1 MWADE
6 KNADEESSSTSE
18 TEPEENASEEASSP
32 TSEPAPEENASE
44 TADESL
50 APPVEE
56 TERAARENRQMR
68 AVVWIGGVAA
78 LILII
83 WGIVM
88 WSRPQPETLD
98 GFIARWNGVVLLDT
112 DEAAKEQF
120 EKLLLKST
128 VSSGSS
134 WTTGEEL
141 LNKLRD
147 GGVLLEPSDAPL
159 LNEENRLS
167 VQAAQTPDPDDENA
181 AELTFHLDAKGPEY
195 TFNMERGGWA
205 RQWRIS
211 DMASQTPAIALEPSP
226 VVETPGAMDA
236 DPLVETAEPTQEEG
250 APIDTQLKL
259 RQILDA
265 WQTAWE
271 RRDVEDYIKW
281 YADFAE
287 IVRVTVVEGSE
298 IREPLTVAE
307 LRARMMRLAQK
318 YSDIDIKISNLSIEG
333 DRAEA
338 DLQFNQTYKAYR
350 DADGQNEIAYS
361 DEGRKTLKF
370 VVNENGEWRIYHE
383 NWTTYMQVPSFPLD

>member
-6 KNADEESSSTSE
+6 KSADEESSSTSE
-18 TEPEENASEEASSP
+18 H
-32 TSEPAPEENASE
+32 APEESASE
-44 TADESL
+44 TAGESL
-50 APPVEE
+50 APPAEE
-56 TERAARENRQMR
+56 AEQAGRDNGQMR
-68 AVVWIGGVAA
+68 AVVWFGGAAA
-78 LILII
+78 LLLII
-83 WGIVM
+83 WGILM
-88 WSRPQPETLD
+88 WSRPKPETLD
-98 GFIARWNGVVLLDT
+98 GFIERWNGVVQLPT

-134 WTTGEEL
+134 WTTGEDL
-141 LNKLRD
+141 LETLRED
-147 GGVLLEPSDAPL
+147 GGILLEPKDAPL
-159 LNEENRLS
+159 DEEWTHLS
-167 VQAAQTPDPDDENA
+167 VQTDQTLDPEDDNA
-181 AELTFHLDAKGPEY
+181 AELTFQLDADGPEY
-195 TFNMERGGWA
+195 TLHMERGGWA

-211 DMASQTPAIALEPSP
+211 SFAEQTPAIALEPSP

-236 DPLVETAEPTQEEG
+236 DPLVETEEPIQDEG

-259 RQILDA
+259 RQILEA

-307 LRARMMRLAQK
+307 LRARMQRLAQR
-318 YSDIDIKISNLSIEG
+318 YSDIEIKISNLSIQG

-350 DADGQNEIAYS
+350 DADNQDEVAYS

-370 VVNENGEWRIYHE
+370 VVNEEGEWRIYHE
-383 NWTTYMQVPSFPLD
+383 NWTTYIQVPSFPLD

>member
-6 KNADEESSSTSE
+6 KNADEES
-18 TEPEENASEEASSP
+18 NP
-32 TSEPAPEENASE
+32 TSEPEENASE

-50 APPVEE
+50 PPPAEEADESLAPPPEE
-56 TERAARENRQMR
+56 AEHAAPDNRQMR
-68 AVVWIGGVAA
+68 AAVWFGGAAA
-78 LILII
+78 LLLII

-98 GFIARWNGVVLLDT
+98 GFIARWNNVVHLDT
-112 DEAAKEQF
+112 EEAAKEQF

-141 LNKLRD
+141 LKTLRGD
-147 GGVLLEPSDAPL
+147 GGLLEPKNAPL
-159 LNEENRLS
+159 DEEWAHIPIQT
-167 VQAAQTPDPDDENA
+167 VQTLDPDDENA
-181 AELTFHLDAKGPEY
+181 AELTFHLDTDGPEY
-195 TFNMERGGWA
+195 TLYMERSGWA
-205 RQWRIS
+205 RKWQIS
-211 DMASQTPAIALEPSP
+211 SFAEQTPAIAMETSP
-226 VVETPGAMDA
+226 VVETLGAMEA
-236 DPLVETAEPTQEEG
+236 DPLIETAEPIQEEG

-259 RQILDA
+259 RQILEA

-298 IREPLTVAE
+298 IREPLTVE
-307 LRARMMRLAQK
+307 DLRARMMRLAQK

-370 VVNENGEWRIYHE
+370 VNENGEWRIYHE
-383 NWTTYMQVPSFPLD
+383 NWTTYIQVPSFPLD